1 MKTTAWECTSF
12 FWIRGD
18 KAELYDIIYVDLV
31 GGISKGLFISW
42 SSNLTTSFDSEN
54 KNELHQTELID

>member
-1 MKTTAWECTSF
+1 MKTIAWEYTSF

-31 GGISKGLFISW
+31 GGISTVQFQTFDNTIKGDVEGKL
-42 SSNLTTSFDSEN
+42 
-54 KNELHQTELID
+54 Q